1 MLDNVEKRVML
12 AYSGGL
18 DTSCILTW
26 LIEQNY
32 TVYCYIAN
40 VGQDEDFE
48 AISERA
54 IKCGAKK
61 MFVEDLQ
68 REFVKDII
76 YPAFSAN
83 VIYENTYLLGTALAR
98 PVIAK
103 RHVQLALE
111 NDCTHI
117 CHGCTGKG
125 NDQIRFELAYAALA
139 PSLKTV
145 VPWRMPEFLERFE
158 GRNDLLEYATKM
170 KIPITQTRQ
179 KPWSCDENLL
189 HCSFEAGILEK
200 PNTTP
205 PDDMWRKTKSIKN
218 ALEIPQDI
226 SLHFRN
232 GKPCKLEYK
241 VKTSNDDY
249 TYVVNDSLEIIKVLN
264 NLGGE
269 HGIGRIDIVETRF
282 NGIFNRA
289 CYETPGGTII
299 RKAHIDLES
308 ITLDKKVRDLQQTVS
323 ERLSNLIYNGF
334 WFSHE
339 REVIMKMF
347 EESQKN
353 VNGVAKLQ
361 LYKGNVINTGR
372 CSEKSLY
379 DEDLAS
385 MDVAGGFVPSDSTGF
400 INILKLQQ

>member
-32 TVYCYIAN
+32 TVYCFIAN

-103 RHVQLALE
+103 RHVQLAVE

-125 NDQIRFELAYAALA
+125 NDQIRFEHAYAALA
-139 PSLKTV
+139 PS
-145 VPWRMPEFLERFE
+145 
-158 GRNDLLEYATKM
+158 
-170 KIPITQTRQ
+170 
-179 KPWSCDENLL
+179 
-189 HCSFEAGILEK
+189 
-200 PNTTP
+200 
-205 PDDMWRKTKSIKN
+205 
-218 ALEIPQDI
+218 
-226 SLHFRN
+226 
-232 GKPCKLEYK
+232 
-241 VKTSNDDY
+241 
-249 TYVVNDSLEIIKVLN
+249 
-264 NLGGE
+264 
-269 HGIGRIDIVETRF
+269 
-282 NGIFNRA
+282 
-289 CYETPGGTII
+289 
-299 RKAHIDLES
+299 
-308 ITLDKKVRDLQQTVS
+308 
-323 ERLSNLIYNGF
+323 
-334 WFSHE
+334 
-339 REVIMKMF
+339 
-347 EESQKN
+347 
-353 VNGVAKLQ
+353 
-361 LYKGNVINTGR
+361 
-372 CSEKSLY
+372 
-379 DEDLAS
+379 
-385 MDVAGGFVPSDSTGF
+385 
-400 INILKLQQ
+400 